1 MFRKIK
7 DLFKRKPTWAERVA
21 ASIKNYEKSKNVDD
35 LFDVFMY
42 FDHLI
47 DELGYVQLVDEMEL
61 RELNDFYRAWS
72 FSDPHRNTIK
82 ENNMSDRHQS
92 AHPVDEPFSLNLNHD
107 SLPDVSL
114 EHDSTTDEVHIKFF
128 NVDNELVLDLW
139 GQLNEVGPLISG
151 LSTIAKY
158 RALLVGIDEAI
169 AKQDLAGVVK
179 YSKAL
184 KDLEL
189 TSEFSSVFE
198 SVEVKTSES
207 PKKDPERATAEQGS
221 QRDVIGFDALTDKD
235 VETFLAML
243 DEGFNGK

>member
-92 AHPVDEPFSLNLNHD
+92 AHPVDEPFSLNISTD

-243 DEGFNGK
+243 DETFNGK